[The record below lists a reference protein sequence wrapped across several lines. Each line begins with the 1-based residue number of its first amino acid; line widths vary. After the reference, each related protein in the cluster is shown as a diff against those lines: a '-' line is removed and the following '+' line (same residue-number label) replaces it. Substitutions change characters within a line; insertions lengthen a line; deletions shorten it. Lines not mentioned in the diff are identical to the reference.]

1 MTVPKT
7 DLVVAAAIPIK
18 SSKGVIHMDN
28 KLKLIGPMLF
38 LKFSILMAIIV
49 SLTMVKPMAI
59 AAHKGTQKICSF
71 IMDRDDCAKHC

>member
-1 MTVPKT
+1 MKT
-7 DLVVAAAIPIK
+7 NNFTFL
-18 SSKGVIHMDN
+18 
-28 KLKLIGPMLF
+28 GPMLF

-71 IMDRDDCAKHC
+71 IMTPDDCAKHC

>member
-1 MTVPKT
+1 M
-7 DLVVAAAIPIK
+7 IK
-18 SSKGVIHMDN
+18 LNFV
-28 KLKLIGPMLF
+28 GPMLF

-71 IMDRDDCAKHC
+71 VMPVDECAKHC